1 MYFSKIPNV
10 YAPYTIG
17 GVEQYI
23 QIKDITVN
31 VRFVAEFLSNITAYD
46 LYDIRDGE
54 TPELLAERFY
64 GTPTYHWAIMLAN
77 DRYDYIN
84 DFPIASNV
92 FEEYVYRKY
101 NVPFDADSWSY
112 DGSIVTVTKPNH
124 GLLTTNTNVTLSNA
138 YTSINGTGT
147 ITIIAGS
154 TAVVGS
160 STLFTSQVSVGQTI
174 RNSTGNIIGVVSK
187 IIDATHITLVDI
199 ATMSLTA
206 ASYKIST
213 AVTGTYP
220 VTSSTSTTFS
230 FNHLTP
236 LTGTASETMT
246 ITPSGLTNYTHHYE
260 TATGLTVDSD
270 WVGRLAISNYTY
282 EDRLNESKRV
292 IKVISQNVIE
302 QVGREYAKALES
314 A

>member
-92 FEEYVYRKY
+92 FEEYVRSKY
-101 NVPFDADSWSY
+101 GES
-112 DGSIVTVTKPNH
+112 
-124 GLLTTNTNVTLSNA
+124 
-138 YTSINGTGT
+138 
-147 ITIIAGS
+147 
-154 TAVVGS
+154 
-160 STLFTSQVSVGQTI
+160 
-174 RNSTGNIIGVVSK
+174 
-187 IIDATHITLVDI
+187 
-199 ATMSLTA
+199 
-206 ASYKIST
+206 
-213 AVTGTYP
+213 
-220 VTSSTSTTFS
+220 
-230 FNHLTP
+230 HL
-236 LTGTASETMT
+236 
-246 ITPSGLTNYTHHYE
+246 NDVHHYE

-282 EDRLNESKRV
+282 ENRLNESKRV